1 MTGQGGAGFIQAMQA
16 QGTKAEN
23 TRQENLYGMHIML
36 GGLYCPLA
44 KSHSTWRK
52 QKCQS
57 TMSAQRQRRHHG
69 LALVV
74 FFETEEILPWG
85 RLRGRRRF
93 LRLATKLHN
102 RYARGIEDDCAV
114 TFHIYGC
121 RGIQSLQDVHFR
133 LHGTSHLTCY
143 ATL

>member
-1 MTGQGGAGFIQAMQA
+1 MTGQGGAGFIQAIQA

-23 TRQENLYGMHIML
+23 TRQENAHHA
-36 GGLYCPLA
+36 GGPILSAGKKPQYMEKA
-44 KSHSTWRK
+44 KMPVHDVRT
-52 QKCQS
+52 
-57 TMSAQRQRRHHG
+57 RQRRHHG
-69 LALVV
+69 LALVI
-74 FFETEEILPWG
+74 FETEEILPWG